1 MSQVLHLVMW
11 KLKGDTA
18 ADKAAHALTLK
29 IAFRGMQHHLPG
41 LLEVNAG
48 ANEVRGEGAFDFA
61 ISMRFAS
68 WADLKAYN
76 IHPAHEDI
84 KHMMREIRTE
94 RASVDFELP
103 GLRKPDDQQNCRQR
117 SASHRSGS

>member
-11 KLKGDTA
+11 KLKGDTS
-18 ADKAAHALTLK
+18 ADKAIHADKLK
-29 IAFRGMQHHLPG
+29 TGFMAMQQYLPG

-48 ANEVRGEGAFDFA
+48 ANELDEPGAFDFA

-68 WADLKAYN
+68 WADLKAYS

-84 KHMMREIRTE
+84 KHLMREIRTE
-94 RASVDFELP
+94 RASVDFEIP
-103 GLRKPDDQQNCRQR
+103 G
-117 SASHRSGS
+117 

>member
-11 KLKGDTA
+11 KLNGDTA

-29 IAFRGMQHHLPG
+29 TAFRGMQQHLPS
-41 LLEVNAG
+41 LLEVFADTNM
-48 ANEVRGEGAFDFA
+48 VQVDGAFDFA

-84 KHMMREIRTE
+84 KQMMREIRTE
-94 RASVDFELP
+94 RASVDFEIP
-103 GLRKPDDQQNCRQR
+103 G
-117 SASHRSGS
+117 

>member
-18 ADKAAHALTLK
+18 ADTAAHASTFK
-29 IAFRGMQHHLPG
+29 TAFLGMQQHLPG

-48 ANEVRGEGAFDFA
+48 ANEVEGEGAFDFA

-84 KHMMREIRTE
+84 KHLMRKIRTE
-94 RASVDFELP
+94 RASVDFEIP
-103 GLRKPDDQQNCRQR
+103 G
-117 SASHRSGS
+117 